1 MAGLYIHIPFC
12 ESRCIYCDFYSTTRL
27 KDRTSYVNALIREL
41 KFRAGYLPHS
51 AGHLPPIHTI
61 YFGGG
66 TPSQLNCCQLE
77 QILNTIYKE
86 YDVSNDAEI
95 TLEANPDD
103 LSEQRIKELRK
114 LPFNRLSMGIQT
126 FDDKRLHFLKRRH
139 NGKEAIEAVKR
150 CQDAGLTNISIDL
163 IYGLPQETL
172 SEWEE
177 DITLAISLH
186 TPHISGYALIYEEG
200 TPLWKMKEKELVK
213 EIEDETSLAMYS
225 LLIDCLTAD
234 GFEHYEISNFARP
247 GFRSRHNSSYWMN
260 IPYLGC
266 GPSAHSFDGLSRQW
280 NTPDLT
286 TYINMVNAC
295 QSPTDFFN
303 ASWIEKEELSLST
316 RYNDF
321 ILTSLR
327 TCWGADIH
335 IMKEKFG
342 DKLTA
347 YCLRMAKPY
356 LDSGHMI
363 LTKQNEQAPEGL
375 LKLTRRGLFLSDGII
390 SDLLYVED

>member
-1 MAGLYIHIPFC
+1 MAGIYVHIPFC

-27 KDRTSYVNALIREL
+27 KDRTSYVNALTREL
-41 KFRAGYLPHS
+41 KFRTDYLPHS
-51 AGHLPPIHTI
+51 AGRQPTIHTI

-66 TPSQLNCCQLE
+66 TPSQLSCCQLE

-95 TLEANPDD
+95 TIEANPDD
-103 LSEQRIKELRK
+103 LSKQCIKELRS
-114 LPFNRLSMGIQT
+114 LPFNRISMGIQT
-126 FDDKRLHFLKRRH
+126 FDDNRLRFLRRRH
-139 NGKEAIEAVKR
+139 NGEEAIEAVKR
-150 CQDAGLTNISIDL
+150 CQDAGLENISIDL

-172 SEWEE
+172 PEWEE
-177 DITLAISLH
+177 DINQALTLH
-186 TPHISGYALIYEEG
+186 TPHISAYALIYEEG
-200 TPLWKMKEKELVK
+200 TPLWNMKEKGLVK
-213 EIEDETSLAMYS
+213 EIEDETSLAMYN
-225 LLIDCLTAD
+225 LLIERLTSD
-234 GFEHYEISNFARP
+234 GFEHYEISNFARS
-247 GFRSRHNSSYWMN
+247 GFRSRHNSSYWMD

-266 GPSAHSFDGLSRQW
+266 GPSAHSFDGHSRQW
-280 NTPDLT
+280 NTSDLT
-286 TYINMVNAC
+286 TYINMINAC
-295 QSPTDFFN
+295 QSPTDFLN

-335 IMKEKFG
+335 IMKKKFG
-342 DKLTA
+342 NKLSD
-347 YCLRMAKPY
+347 YCLRMSKPY
-356 LDSGHMI
+356 LDSGHLV
-363 LTKQNEQAPEGL
+363 LTKRNEQAPEGL